1 MEISYQATSNQALH
15 TQNQQDKEVSEN
27 GEKRKGYPND
37 EQLKKQTPK
46 NTENSTKNTI

>member
-15 TQNQQDKEVSEN
+15 TQKGTKKFQKN

-37 EQLKKQTPK
+37 IQ
-46 NTENSTKNTI
+46 